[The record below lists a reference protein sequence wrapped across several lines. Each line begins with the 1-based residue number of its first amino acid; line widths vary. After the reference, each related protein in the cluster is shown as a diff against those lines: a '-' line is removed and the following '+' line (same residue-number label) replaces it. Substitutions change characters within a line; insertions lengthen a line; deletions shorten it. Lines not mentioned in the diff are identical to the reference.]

1 MSITLR
7 PATAA
12 DQKPIKAL
20 IREVG
25 INPMNLNWER
35 FIVAE
40 DRGEFAG
47 CVQVKQHDDGARELA
62 SLAVMPQRQGQGIG
76 RRLIEAV
83 LEQEAG
89 ELYLTCRKNL
99 AVYYGRFGF
108 KEVNGEAAPRSFKL
122 PLRMGRLL
130 AKLGQFEGPAV
141 MKLERPPGRG

>member
-89 ELYLTCRKNL
+89 ELHLTCRKNL
-99 AVYYGRFGF
+99 ATYYEGFGF
-108 KEVNGEAAPRSFKL
+108 KEVNGETAPRSFKL
-122 PLRMGRLL
+122 ALRMGRLL
-130 AKLGQFEGPAV
+130 GKLGQFEGLAM
-141 MKLERPPGRG
+141 MKLEKPPGRG